1 MSGIAKKG
9 GTTQQRPFKS
19 PVMGRLEDAVFLFT
33 EVGIKVVMIMSE
45 DDISG
50 IKVPGKILSNSKNS
64 ETNKN
69 MVIVTVPAAE

>member
-1 MSGIAKKG
+1 
-9 GTTQQRPFKS
+9 
-19 PVMGRLEDAVFLFT
+19 
-33 EVGIKVVMIMSE
+33 MSE